1 MMKTFI
7 LFLLLVSAAPTTATA
22 KRSSVIDFEDD
33 VVEGVNRLPLDSL
46 SQLSDK
52 NRLKKRYLYL
62 KRKGFATELRET
74 QAWME
79 EQL

>member
-1 MMKTFI
+1 MRVHLWLI
-7 LFLLLVSAAPTTATA
+7 LLGLLLPGVGYA

-33 VVEGVNRLPLDSL
+33 VIEGVNRLPLDSL

-52 NRLKKRYLYL
+52 NRLRKRYLYL
-62 KRKGFATELRET
+62 KRKGFSTELRET